1 MNLSDF
7 GAPWWQNWKGQWN
20 LGEELVSQKHLG
32 LHGIVKGA
40 GIFKLRLVLIAHG
53 GTEIQ

>member
-1 MNLSDF
+1 MNISDF

-20 LGEELVSQKHLG
+20 LGEEPVSQKHLG

-40 GIFKLRLVLIAHG
+40 EIFKQWLALIAHG
-53 GTEIQ
+53 GTEMQ